1 MIKRKIAFF
10 ILALSALTC
19 NVFLVSC
26 DDEEAKARLSRA
38 EREKLRIED
47 SLAFKVG
54 ILPTSDCDIIRRAD
68 SLGIFDSLGVDVH
81 IRHYNALSE
90 CRIALMKNI
99 VECAVVDS
107 ALADVLRDK
116 DSVALTLGPATTLSW
131 KMLTSTKSRIVRT
144 EQLVDKIIATD
155 SHGYTHKY
163 AEMVTDSLIKNQK
176 NVYIIQ
182 CEDLTV
188 RMKMLTSG
196 NVDAAFLPEPF
207 ASAAIKSGARVLR
220 DYSAQTNGVIAFRK
234 KALADKRIKKQQE
247 LFLKGLEIAKTASPP
262 ALPRREGAGAPM
274 KN

>member
-1 MIKRKIAFF
+1 MKRNVIFG
-10 ILALSALTC
+10 ILLLSVLLG
-19 NVFLVSC
+19 NVFLISC

-107 ALADVLRDK
+107 VLVDVLKDK
-116 DSVALTLGPATTLSW
+116 DSVALTLGPATSLSW

-163 AEMVTDSLIKNQK
+163 AEMVTDSLIKKQK

-220 DYSAQTNGVIAFRK
+220 DYSAQTKGVIAFRK

-247 LFLKGLEIAKTASPP
+247 LFLKGLEIAKKASPP
-262 ALPRREGAGAPM
+262 ALPSREGAGAPM

>member
-1 MIKRKIAFF
+1 MKRNVIFG
-10 ILALSALTC
+10 ILLLSVLFG
-19 NVFLVSC
+19 NVFLISC

-99 VECAVVDS
+99 VECAVIDS
-107 ALADVLRDK
+107 VLVDVLKDK
-116 DSVALTLGPATTLSW
+116 DSVALTLGPATSLSW

-163 AEMVTDSLIKNQK
+163 AEMVTDSLIKKQK

-220 DYSAQTNGVIAFRK
+220 DYSAQPKGVIAFRK

-247 LFLKGLEIAKTASPP
+247 LFLKGLEIAKKASPP

>member
-1 MIKRKIAFF
+1 MIRRKIVFF
-10 ILALSALTC
+10 ISLLSVLSS

-54 ILPTSDCDIIRRAD
+54 ILPTSDCDAIRRAD

-116 DSVALTLGPATTLSW
+116 DSVALTLGPATSLSW

-144 EQLVDKIIATD
+144 EQLVDKIIAAD
-155 SHGYTHKY
+155 SHGYTHRY
-163 AEMVTDSLIKNQK
+163 AEQIADSLAKKKK

-182 CEDLTV
+182 CEDVNV
-188 RMKMLTSG
+188 RTKMLTTS

-207 ASAAIKSGARVLR
+207 ATTAIKSGAKVLR
-220 DYSAQTNGVIAFRK
+220 DYSSQTKGVFAFRK
-234 KALADKRIKKQQE
+234 KALGDKRRQQQQE
-247 LFLKGLEIAKTASPP
+247 LFLKGLEIAK
-262 ALPRREGAGAPM
+262 
-274 KN
+274 NN

>member
-1 MIKRKIAFF
+1 MKRNVIFG
-10 ILALSALTC
+10 ILLLSVLLG
-19 NVFLVSC
+19 NVSLISC

-99 VECAVVDS
+99 VECAVIDS
-107 ALADVLRDK
+107 VLVDVLKDK
-116 DSVALTLGPATTLSW
+116 DSVALTLGPATSLSW

-163 AEMVTDSLIKNQK
+163 AEMVTDSLIKKQK

-188 RMKMLTSG
+188 HMKMLTSG

-220 DYSAQTNGVIAFRK
+220 DYSAQTKGVIAFRK

-262 ALPRREGAGAPM
+262 ALPRREGAGAP
-274 KN
+274 KAN